1 MKSKLLSW
9 KYPCLLLF
17 GIGTSNIGDWIYLIA
32 LNVMM
37 LDMTNSPLAVSGL
50 YMIKPLAALCT
61 NIWSGSLIDRMN
73 KRKLMIFLDWM
84 RAGIIACLP
93 FFSSILIIY
102 VLVFIISMASSMF
115 RPASMVYITKLIP
128 TEKRKRFNSLRS
140 LIDSGGFLLG
150 PAAAGALFMI
160 GTPAFAIYANAAA
173 LVLSGVVTLFMPNL
187 DTKTEVKE
195 NKLSVNTIREDWK
208 AVFRFSRANRY
219 IITIHVLFSFLMVM
233 ATAIDSLEVSFA
245 TNVIHLSESEYGFL
259 LSVAGAGIMIGAV
272 VNTLFAKK
280 LSTNFLIGVGSVGVS
295 LGYLLYASSSSFQTM
310 GTGFFSLSFA
320 LAFASAGFQT
330 FYQNSIPVDM
340 MGRVGSI
347 YGLLESLLIIIMT
360 FLCGMAAHIVSIQ
373 GAVIGGSLVMLLSTV
388 VLFLCTLKPAFYN
401 ISLVKK
407 QGISR
412 IGTNGQIS

>member
-37 LDMTNSPLAVSGL
+37 LDMTNSPLAISGL

-73 KRKLMIFLDWM
+73 KRKLMMVLDWM
-84 RAGIIACLP
+84 RAGVIACLP
-93 FFSSILIIY
+93 LFSSILIIY

-115 RPASMVYITKLIP
+115 RPTSMVYITKLIP

-150 PAAAGALFMI
+150 PAAAGALFMV

-173 LVLSGVVTLFMPNL
+173 LVLSGMVTLLMPNL
-187 DTKTEVKE
+187 DIKTKTKE
-195 NKLSVNTIREDWK
+195 NKLSVNTIREDWR

-219 IITIHVLFSFLMVM
+219 IITIYVLFSFLMVM

-245 TNVIHLSESEYGFL
+245 TRVIHLSESEYGFL
-259 LSVAGAGIMIGAV
+259 VSVAGAGIMIGAV
-272 VNTLFAKK
+272 VNTLFAQK
-280 LSTNFLIGVGSVGVS
+280 LSTNFLIGAGSVGVS
-295 LGYLLYASSSSFQTM
+295 LGYLLYACSSSFQTI
-310 GTGFFSLSFA
+310 GAGFFSLSFA

-347 YGLLESLLIIIMT
+347 YGLLESLLIIMMT

-388 VLFLCTLKPAFYN
+388 VLFLCTLKPAFYK

-407 QGISR
+407 QGI
-412 IGTNGQIS
+412 

>member
-32 LNVMM
+32 LNVTM

-93 FFSSILIIY
+93 FFSTILIIY
-102 VLVFIISMASSMF
+102 VLVFIISMAGSMF
-115 RPASMVYITKLIP
+115 RPVSMVYITKLIP

-245 TNVIHLSESEYGFL
+245 TKVIHLSESEYGFL
-259 LSVAGAGIMIGAV
+259 VSVAGAGIMIGAV

-280 LSTNFLIGVGSVGVS
+280 LSTNFLIGAGSVGVS
-295 LGYLLYASSSSFQTM
+295 LGYLLYACSSSFQTI
-310 GTGFFSLSFA
+310 GAGFFSLSFA

-347 YGLLESLLIIIMT
+347 YGLLESLLIIMMT

-373 GAVIGGSLVMLLSTV
+373 GAVIGGSLIMLLSTV
-388 VLFLCTLKPAFYN
+388 VLFLCTLKPAFYK

-407 QGISR
+407 QGI
-412 IGTNGQIS
+412 

>member
-37 LDMTNSPLAVSGL
+37 LDMTNSPLAISGL

-73 KRKLMIFLDWM
+73 KRKLMMVLDWM
-84 RAGIIACLP
+84 RAGVIACLP
-93 FFSSILIIY
+93 LFSSILIIY

-115 RPASMVYITKLIP
+115 RPVSIVYITKLIP

-150 PAAAGALFMI
+150 PAAAGALFMV

-173 LVLSGVVTLFMPNL
+173 LVLSGMVTLLMPNL
-187 DTKTEVKE
+187 DIKTKTKE
-195 NKLSVNTIREDWK
+195 NKLSVNTIREDWR

-219 IITIHVLFSFLMVM
+219 IITIYVLFSFLMVM

-245 TNVIHLSESEYGFL
+245 TKVIHLSESEYGFL
-259 LSVAGAGIMIGAV
+259 VSVAGAGIMIGAV

-280 LSTNFLIGVGSVGVS
+280 LSTNFLIGAGSVGVS
-295 LGYLLYASSSSFQTM
+295 LGYLLYACSSSFQTI
-310 GTGFFSLSFA
+310 GAGFFSLSFA

-347 YGLLESLLIIIMT
+347 YGLLESLLIIMMT

-388 VLFLCTLKPAFYN
+388 VLFLCTLKPAFYK

-407 QGISR
+407 QGI
-412 IGTNGQIS
+412 

>member
-37 LDMTNSPLAVSGL
+37 LDMTNSPLAISGL

-73 KRKLMIFLDWM
+73 KRKLMMVLDWM
-84 RAGIIACLP
+84 RAGVIACLP
-93 FFSSILIIY
+93 LFSSILIIY

-115 RPASMVYITKLIP
+115 RPVSMVYITKLIP

-150 PAAAGALFMI
+150 PAAAGALFMV

-173 LVLSGVVTLFMPNL
+173 LVLSGMVTLLMPNL
-187 DTKTEVKE
+187 DIKTKTKE
-195 NKLSVNTIREDWK
+195 NKLSVYTIREDWR

-219 IITIHVLFSFLMVM
+219 IITIYVLFSFLMVM

-245 TNVIHLSESEYGFL
+245 TKVIHLSEIEYGFL
-259 LSVAGAGIMIGAV
+259 VSVAGAGIMIGAV
-272 VNTLFAKK
+272 INTLFAKK
-280 LSTNFLIGVGSVGVS
+280 LSTNFLIGAGSVGVS
-295 LGYLLYASSSSFQTM
+295 LGYLLYACSSSFQTM
-310 GTGFFSLSFA
+310 GAGFFSLSFA

-347 YGLLESLLIIIMT
+347 YGLLESLLIIMMT

-373 GAVIGGSLVMLLSTV
+373 GAVIGGSLIMLLSTV
-388 VLFLCTLKPAFYN
+388 VLFLCTLKPAFYK

-407 QGISR
+407 QGI
-412 IGTNGQIS
+412 

>member
-1 MKSKLLSW
+1 MKNKLLSW

-37 LDMTNSPLAVSGL
+37 LDMTNLPLAVSGL

-73 KRKLMIFLDWM
+73 KRKLMMFLDWM
-84 RAGIIACLP
+84 RAGIIVCLL

-115 RPASMVYITKLIP
+115 RPTSMVYITKLIP

-173 LVLSGVVTLFMPNL
+173 LVVSGMVTLLMPNL
-187 DTKTEVKE
+187 DIKTEAKE
-195 NKLSVNTIREDWK
+195 NKLSVNTIGEDWK

-219 IITIHVLFSFLMVM
+219 IMTIYVLFSFLMVM

-245 TNVIHLSESEYGFL
+245 TKVIHLSESEYGFL

-272 VNTLFAKK
+272 INTLFAKK
-280 LSTNFLIGVGSVGVS
+280 LSTNFLIGAGSVGVS
-295 LGYLLYASSSSFQTM
+295 LGYLLYACSSSFQTI
-310 GTGFFSLSFA
+310 GAGFFSLSFA

-360 FLCGMAAHIVSIQ
+360 FLCGIAAHIVSIQ

-388 VLFLCTLKPAFYN
+388 VLFLCTLKPAFYK

-407 QGISR
+407 QGI
-412 IGTNGQIS
+412 

>member
-37 LDMTNSPLAVSGL
+37 LDITNSPLAVSGL

-73 KRKLMIFLDWM
+73 KRKLMMVLDWM
-84 RAGIIACLP
+84 RAGVIACLP
-93 FFSSILIIY
+93 LFSSILIIY

-150 PAAAGALFMI
+150 PAAAGALFMV

-173 LVLSGVVTLFMPNL
+173 LVLSGMVTLLMPNL
-187 DTKTEVKE
+187 DIKTKTKE

-219 IITIHVLFSFLMVM
+219 IITIYVLFSFLMVM

-245 TNVIHLSESEYGFL
+245 TRVIHLSESEYGFL
-259 LSVAGAGIMIGAV
+259 VSVAGAGIMIGAV
-272 VNTLFAKK
+272 VNTLFAQK
-280 LSTNFLIGVGSVGVS
+280 LSTNFLIGAGSVGVS
-295 LGYLLYASSSSFQTM
+295 LGYLLYACSSSFQTI
-310 GTGFFSLSFA
+310 GAGFFSLSFA

-347 YGLLESLLIIIMT
+347 YGLLESLLIIMMT

-388 VLFLCTLKPAFYN
+388 VLFLCTLKPAFYK

-407 QGISR
+407 QGI
-412 IGTNGQIS
+412 

>member
-1 MKSKLLSW
+1 MKNKLLSW

-73 KRKLMIFLDWM
+73 KRKLMMFLDWM
-84 RAGIIACLP
+84 RAGIIVCLP

-115 RPASMVYITKLIP
+115 RPTSMVYITKLIP
-128 TEKRKRFNSLRS
+128 IEKRKRFNSLRS

-173 LVLSGVVTLFMPNL
+173 LVVSGMVTLLMPNL
-187 DTKTEVKE
+187 DIKTEAKE
-195 NKLSVNTIREDWK
+195 NKLSLNTIGEDWK

-219 IITIHVLFSFLMVM
+219 IMTIYVLFSFLMVM

-245 TNVIHLSESEYGFL
+245 TKVIHLSESEYGFL

-272 VNTLFAKK
+272 INTLFAKK
-280 LSTNFLIGVGSVGVS
+280 LSTNFLIGAGSVGVS
-295 LGYLLYASSSSFQTM
+295 LGYLLYACSSSFQTI
-310 GTGFFSLSFA
+310 GAGFFSLSFA

-388 VLFLCTLKPAFYN
+388 VLFLCTLKPAFYK

-407 QGISR
+407 EGI
-412 IGTNGQIS
+412 

>member
-37 LDMTNSPLAVSGL
+37 LDMTNSPLAISGL

-73 KRKLMIFLDWM
+73 KRKLMLFLDWM
-84 RAGIIACLP
+84 RAGIIVCLP

-115 RPASMVYITKLIP
+115 RPTSMVYITKLIP

-150 PAAAGALFMI
+150 PAAAGALFMV

-173 LVLSGVVTLFMPNL
+173 LVLSGMVTLFMPNL

-195 NKLSVNTIREDWK
+195 NKLSITTIREDWK

-219 IITIHVLFSFLMVM
+219 IITIYVLFSFLMVM

-245 TNVIHLSESEYGFL
+245 TKVIHLSESEYGFL

-272 VNTLFAKK
+272 VNTLLAQK
-280 LSTNFLIGVGSVGVS
+280 LSTNFLIGAGSVGVS
-295 LGYLLYASSSSFQTM
+295 LGYLLYACSSSFQTM

-347 YGLLESLLIIIMT
+347 YGLLESLLIIMMT

-373 GAVIGGSLVMLLSTV
+373 GAVIGGSLIMLLSTV
-388 VLFLCTLKPAFYN
+388 VLFLCKLKPAFYK

-407 QGISR
+407 QGI
-412 IGTNGQIS
+412 

>member
-1 MKSKLLSW
+1 
-9 KYPCLLLF
+9 
-17 GIGTSNIGDWIYLIA
+17 
-32 LNVMM
+32 
-37 LDMTNSPLAVSGL
+37 MTNSPLAVSGL

-61 NIWSGSLIDRMN
+61 NIWSGSLIDRIN
-73 KRKLMIFLDWM
+73 KRKLMMFLDWM
-84 RAGIIACLP
+84 RAGIIVCLP
-93 FFSSILIIY
+93 FSSSILIIY
-102 VLVFIISMASSMF
+102 ALVFIISMASSMF

-173 LVLSGVVTLFMPNL
+173 LVLSGMVTLLMPNL
-187 DTKTEVKE
+187 DIKTEAKE
-195 NKLSVNTIREDWK
+195 SKLSVNTIREDWK

-219 IITIHVLFSFLMVM
+219 IMTIYVLFSFLMVM

-245 TNVIHLSESEYGFL
+245 TKVIHLSESEYGFL

-280 LSTNFLIGVGSVGVS
+280 LSTNFLIGAGSVGVS
-295 LGYLLYASSSSFQTM
+295 LGYLLYACSSSFQTI
-310 GTGFFSLSFA
+310 GAGFFSLSFT

-373 GAVIGGSLVMLLSTV
+373 GAVIGGSLIMLLSTV
-388 VLFLCTLKPAFYN
+388 VLFLCTLKPAFYK

-407 QGISR
+407 QGI
-412 IGTNGQIS
+412 

>member
-1 MKSKLLSW
+1 
-9 KYPCLLLF
+9 
-17 GIGTSNIGDWIYLIA
+17 
-32 LNVMM
+32 
-37 LDMTNSPLAVSGL
+37 MTNAPLAVSGL
-50 YMIKPLAALCT
+50 YMIKQLAALCT

-73 KRKLMIFLDWM
+73 KRKLMMVLDWT

-102 VLVFIISMASSMF
+102 VLIFIISMASSMF

-128 TEKRKRFNSLRS
+128 REKRQRFNSLRS
-140 LIDSGGFLLG
+140 LIDSGGFLIG

-160 GTPAFAIYANAAA
+160 GTPAFAIYATAAA
-173 LVLSGVVTLFMPNL
+173 LVSSGIVTLFMPNL

-219 IITIHVLFSFLMVM
+219 IITIYVLFSFLMVM

-245 TNVIHLSESEYGFL
+245 TKVIHLSESEYGFL
-259 LSVAGAGIMIGAV
+259 LSIAGAGIMIGAV
-272 VNTLFAKK
+272 VNTLFTKK
-280 LSTNFLIGVGSVGVS
+280 LSINFLIGAGSVGVS
-295 LGYLLYASSSSFQTM
+295 LGYLLYACSSSFQTM

-360 FLCGMAAHIVSIQ
+360 FLCGMAAHIFSIQ
-373 GAVIGGSLVMLLSTV
+373 GAVIGGSLIMLLSTI
-388 VLFLCTLKPAFYN
+388 VLFLCTLKPAVYK
-401 ISLVKK
+401 ISVVKK
-407 QGISR
+407 QGI
-412 IGTNGQIS
+412 

>member
-1 MKSKLLSW
+1 MKNKLLSW

-73 KRKLMIFLDWM
+73 KRKLMMFLDWM
-84 RAGIIACLP
+84 RAGVIACLP
-93 FFSSILIIY
+93 LFSSILIIY

-150 PAAAGALFMI
+150 PAAAGALFMV

-173 LVLSGVVTLFMPNL
+173 LVVSGMVTLLMPNL
-187 DTKTEVKE
+187 DIKTEAKE

-219 IITIHVLFSFLMVM
+219 IMTIYVLFSFLMVM

-245 TNVIHLSESEYGFL
+245 TKVIHLSESEYGFL
-259 LSVAGAGIMIGAV
+259 VSVAGAGIMIGAV
-272 VNTLFAKK
+272 INTLFAKK
-280 LSTNFLIGVGSVGVS
+280 LSTNFLIGAGSVGVS
-295 LGYLLYASSSSFQTM
+295 LGYLLYACSSSFQTM

-347 YGLLESLLIIIMT
+347 YGLLESLLIIMMT

-373 GAVIGGSLVMLLSTV
+373 GAVIGGSLIMLLSTV
-388 VLFLCTLKPAFYN
+388 VLFLCTLKPAFYK

-407 QGISR
+407 QGI
-412 IGTNGQIS
+412 

>member
-1 MKSKLLSW
+1 MKNKLLSW

-37 LDMTNSPLAVSGL
+37 LDMTNSPIAVSGL

-73 KRKLMIFLDWM
+73 KRKLMMFLDWM
-84 RAGIIACLP
+84 RAGIIVCLP

-115 RPASMVYITKLIP
+115 RPTSMVYITKLIP
-128 TEKRKRFNSLRS
+128 IEKRKRFNSLRS

-173 LVLSGVVTLFMPNL
+173 LVVSGMVTLLMPNL
-187 DTKTEVKE
+187 DIKTEAKE
-195 NKLSVNTIREDWK
+195 NKLSVNTIGEDWK
-208 AVFRFSRANRY
+208 VVFRFSRANRY
-219 IITIHVLFSFLMVM
+219 IMTIYVLFSFLMVM

-245 TNVIHLSESEYGFL
+245 TKVIHLSESEYGFL

-272 VNTLFAKK
+272 VNTLLAQK
-280 LSTNFLIGVGSVGVS
+280 LSTNFLIGAGSVGVS
-295 LGYLLYASSSSFQTM
+295 LGYLLYACSSSFQTM

-347 YGLLESLLIIIMT
+347 YGLLESLLIIMMT

-373 GAVIGGSLVMLLSTV
+373 GAVIGGSLIMLLSTV
-388 VLFLCTLKPAFYN
+388 VLFLCTLKPAFYK

-407 QGISR
+407 QGI
-412 IGTNGQIS
+412 

>member
-1 MKSKLLSW
+1 MKNKLLSW

-73 KRKLMIFLDWM
+73 KRKLMLFLDWM
-84 RAGIIACLP
+84 RAGIIVCLP

-102 VLVFIISMASSMF
+102 ALVFIISMASSMF
-115 RPASMVYITKLIP
+115 RPTSMVYITKLIP

-160 GTPAFAIYANAAA
+160 GTPVFAIYANAAA
-173 LVLSGVVTLFMPNL
+173 LVVSGMVTLLMPNL
-187 DTKTEVKE
+187 DTKTETKE

-208 AVFRFSRANRY
+208 AVIRFSRANRY
-219 IITIHVLFSFLMVM
+219 IITIYVLFSFLMVM

-245 TNVIHLSESEYGFL
+245 TRVIHLSESEYGFL
-259 LSVAGAGIMIGAV
+259 VSVAGAGIMIGAV
-272 VNTLFAKK
+272 VNTLLAQK
-280 LSTNFLIGVGSVGVS
+280 LSANFLIGAGSVGVS
-295 LGYLLYASSSSFQTM
+295 LGYLLYACSSSFQTM

-347 YGLLESLLIIIMT
+347 YGLLESLLIIMMT

-373 GAVIGGSLVMLLSTV
+373 GAVVGGSLIMLLSTI
-388 VLFLCTLKPAFYN
+388 VLFLYTLKPAFYK

-407 QGISR
+407 QGI
-412 IGTNGQIS
+412 

>member
-1 MKSKLLSW
+1 MKNKLLSW

-73 KRKLMIFLDWM
+73 KRKLMMFLDWM
-84 RAGIIACLP
+84 RAGIIVCLP

-115 RPASMVYITKLIP
+115 RPTSMVYITKLIP
-128 TEKRKRFNSLRS
+128 IEKRKRFNSLRS

-150 PAAAGALFMI
+150 PAAAGALSMI

-173 LVLSGVVTLFMPNL
+173 LVVSGMVTLLMPNL
-187 DTKTEVKE
+187 DIKTEAKE
-195 NKLSVNTIREDWK
+195 NKLSLNTIGEDWK

-219 IITIHVLFSFLMVM
+219 IMTIYVLFSFLMVM

-245 TNVIHLSESEYGFL
+245 TKVIHLSESEYGFL

-272 VNTLFAKK
+272 INTLFAKK
-280 LSTNFLIGVGSVGVS
+280 LSTNFLIGAGSVGVS
-295 LGYLLYASSSSFQTM
+295 LGYLLYACSSSFQTI
-310 GTGFFSLSFA
+310 GAGFFSLSFA

-388 VLFLCTLKPAFYN
+388 VLFLCTLKPAFYK

-407 QGISR
+407 QGI
-412 IGTNGQIS
+412 

>member
-1 MKSKLLSW
+1 MKNKLLSW
-9 KYPCLLLF
+9 KYPFLLLF

-32 LNVMM
+32 LNVRM

-61 NIWSGSLIDRMN
+61 NIWSGSLIDRIN
-73 KRKLMIFLDWM
+73 KRKLMMFLDWM
-84 RAGIIACLP
+84 RAGIIACFP

-128 TEKRKRFNSLRS
+128 SEKRKRFNSLRS

-173 LVLSGVVTLFMPNL
+173 LVLSGVVTLLMPNL
-187 DTKTEVKE
+187 DIKTEAKE
-195 NKLSVNTIREDWK
+195 NKLSVNTIGEDWK
-208 AVFRFSRANRY
+208 VVFRFSRANRY
-219 IITIHVLFSFLMVM
+219 IMNIYVLFSFLMVM

-245 TNVIHLSESEYGFL
+245 TKVIHLSESEYGFL
-259 LSVAGAGIMIGAV
+259 VSVAGAGIMIGAV

-280 LSTNFLIGVGSVGVS
+280 LSTNFLIGAGSVGVS
-295 LGYLLYASSSSFQTM
+295 LGYLLYASSSSFQAI

-347 YGLLESLLIIIMT
+347 YGLLDSLLIIIMT
-360 FLCGMAAHIVSIQ
+360 FLCGMAAHIFSIQ
-373 GAVIGGSLVMLLSTV
+373 EAVIGGSLIMLLSTI
-388 VLFLCTLKPAFYN
+388 VLFLCTLKPKFYKV
-401 ISLVKK
+401 SLVKK
-407 QGISR
+407 QGI
-412 IGTNGQIS
+412 

>member
-1 MKSKLLSW
+1 MKNKLLSW
-9 KYPCLLLF
+9 KYPFLLLF

-32 LNVMM
+32 LNVMT

-73 KRKLMIFLDWM
+73 KRKLMMFLDWM
-84 RAGIIACLP
+84 RAGIIACFP

-128 TEKRKRFNSLRS
+128 SEKRKRFNSLRS

-173 LVLSGVVTLFMPNL
+173 LVLSGMVTLLMPNL
-187 DTKTEVKE
+187 DIKTEAKE
-195 NKLSVNTIREDWK
+195 SKLSVNTIREDWK
-208 AVFRFSRANRY
+208 AVFRFSKTNKY
-219 IITIHVLFSFLMVM
+219 TMTIYVLFSFLMVM

-245 TNVIHLSESEYGFL
+245 TKVIHLSESEYGFL
-259 LSVAGAGIMIGAV
+259 VSVAGAGIMIGAV
-272 VNTLFAKK
+272 INTLFAKK
-280 LSTNFLIGVGSVGVS
+280 LSTNFLIGTGSVGVS
-295 LGYLLYASSSSFQTM
+295 LGYLLYACSSSLQTT

-360 FLCGMAAHIVSIQ
+360 FLCGMAAHIFSIQ
-373 GAVIGGSLVMLLSTV
+373 GAVVGGSLIMFLSTII
-388 VLFLCTLKPAFYN
+388 LFLCTLKPTFYKVN
-401 ISLVKK
+401 LVKK
-407 QGISR
+407 QGI
-412 IGTNGQIS
+412 